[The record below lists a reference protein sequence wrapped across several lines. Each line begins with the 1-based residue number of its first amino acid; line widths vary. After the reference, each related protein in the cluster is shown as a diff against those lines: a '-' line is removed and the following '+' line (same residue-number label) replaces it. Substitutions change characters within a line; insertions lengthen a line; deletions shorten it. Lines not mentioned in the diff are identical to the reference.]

1 MGSSSGADSP
11 PEGASGE
18 NGRAGLLRIYDRI
31 EALLPRVEE
40 LAAGRARL
48 EKINRTQQELSE
60 TRENALKFQL
70 LQAEKSRMRWKTAYI
85 KLPLL
90 ANPKI
95 ADLEEYDLVDSRSCE
110 AHVDLDSS
118 GPKIQLKEVGNS
130 SELSQNKK
138 DLLWNHWRTGDE
150 DNAALLKKKE
160 AETTQATEAA
170 QKLQQLVEE
179 MQVAARNKDNEIR
192 RSRPEAANA
201 NKKIR
206 ILEAKIVE
214 IKSLAKKENDKIRK
228 KLEGMQLAALI
239 KDDEIRRL
247 EAEAAIVRRTVK
259 INVAKLVEIYSLA
272 EKENEKIQKN
282 VKDMQVAAQNKNDE
296 INRLRIEVLNA
307 QKRLMI
313 LEDQLQE
320 MHPLDVEKNDE
331 IQNPKNGQPDS
342 PKCERA
348 SSSSNETSQKRRKD
362 TDEMHIQPIKRLKPE
377 HHTMQ
382 IFVQAIN
389 GKTITLEVKSS
400 DTIHSVK
407 SKIKDKEGIPLG
419 QQRLVFDNRL
429 LEGAGTLEGHN
440 IQQNST
446 LYLVLGG
453 IRIGVMT
460 LAGSVLTLQVDS
472 SDTIAAVKEI
482 IFDETLIPPDYQ
494 DLLFDGKRVEE
505 DRTLADYNI
514 ENDYVLDLVLRLP
527 LDVKG

>member
-1 MGSSSGADSP
+1 M
-11 PEGASGE
+11 E
-18 NGRAGLLRIYDRI
+18 N
-31 EALLPRVEE
+31 
-40 LAAGRARL
+40 LAPFWPCFVSIMPSQL
-48 EKINRTQQELSE
+48 TNSLSV
-60 TRENALKFQL
+60 R
-70 LQAEKSRMRWKTAYI
+70 
-85 KLPLL
+85 
-90 ANPKI
+90 
-95 ADLEEYDLVDSRSCE
+95 DLEEYDLVDSRSCE

-130 SELSQNKK
+130 SELSQNSEYNDDIARVLRSEIREMKQAYETLTAREDKEFYALRAEK